1 MNNGKFMHLKKTNI
15 KIKTRDKIRRRFSL
29 AEIIFKCKK
38 LMSKTLHTRSK
49 ITRESMKSNKIYT
62 ECLQKVSSKN

>member
-1 MNNGKFMHLKKTNI
+1 MNNGKFMHLKKTNV
-15 KIKTRDKIRRRFSL
+15 KIKTSDKNLRCFSL

-38 LMSKTLHTRSK
+38 IMSKTLHVRSK
-49 ITRESMKSNKIYT
+49 ITRENMKSNKICT